1 MNDFVK
7 YLNGLHNYNAQNQNS
22 YGEKNVK
29 SPYYECTQVPIDVC
43 QHIINLIEN
52 EDPHII
58 ILTGH
63 AGDGKTSIMYQVLKQ
78 LEVDILSDQAII
90 EAVTASGKIVTCIK
104 DFSELSDVK
113 RLSTFK
119 QLIDGLTDKK
129 YGFMVANTGPLIN
142 TFGCLFDDENEQEQA
157 RMDIIDEM
165 DSNKGTMREI
175 YGYPLTVINVA
186 AIENTGF
193 AEKFLA
199 KIQNEKL
206 WESCETCCKKDY
218 CHILKNHQLIR
229 DNKDRVYE
237 FIRNYYIWQTEY
249 GIRLTIRSMTEHLA
263 YMFTGGDNCED
274 VNPAKLHKKLFS
286 NLFFGYEGIISN
298 PLADNVMAVRL
309 AKESNIF
316 FKRLRSDED
325 LLIRRNYLQLFGA
338 SVNNIINDVD
348 SYTKYNQ
355 EWDNELRRMYLF
367 MSIVPDEQ
375 HKKDIEDIFSKQFLP
390 YYMVRNKGAKP
401 TRAQKDLVIDALRM
415 IYTGT
420 VISASST
427 MIPITM
433 SSEGGITQSVQL
445 IAGTLNTGDI
455 EVINEQD
462 SDMNKER
469 NNLYLRIKKK
479 HLYHLTLPMMDHFEE
494 LRNGVIATNIDPQ
507 LSHGIVNLK
516 STLLGV
522 ADTDEDRFDMLV
534 MNNTGYDPESIVI
547 ENGMIELQ

>member
-1 MNDFVK
+1 
-7 YLNGLHNYNAQNQNS
+7 
-22 YGEKNVK
+22 
-29 SPYYECTQVPIDVC
+29 
-43 QHIINLIEN
+43 
-52 EDPHII
+52 
-58 ILTGH
+58 
-63 AGDGKTSIMYQVLKQ
+63 
-78 LEVDILSDQAII
+78 
-90 EAVTASGKIVTCIK
+90 
-104 DFSELSDVK
+104 
-113 RLSTFK
+113 
-119 QLIDGLTDKK
+119 
-129 YGFMVANTGPLIN
+129 
-142 TFGCLFDDENEQEQA
+142 
-157 RMDIIDEM
+157 MDIIDVM
-165 DSNKGTMREI
+165 DSNKGIIREI
-175 YGYPLTVINVA
+175 HGYPLTVINVA

-193 AEKFLA
+193 AEKFLT

-206 WESCETCCKKDY
+206 WESCETCCKVDY

-249 GIRLTIRSMTEHLA
+249 GIRLTIRSMSEHLA
-263 YMFTGGDNCED
+263 YMLTGGDNCED
-274 VNPAKLHKKLFS
+274 VKPVYLHKKLFS

-316 FKRLRSDED
+316 LKRLRSDEE
-325 LLIRRNYLQLFGA
+325 LLIRRNYSQLFGT
-338 SVNNIINDVD
+338 SVNKIIKDVD
-348 SYTKYNQ
+348 IYTEYYQ
-355 EWDNELRRMYLF
+355 EWDIELRRMYIF
-367 MSIVPDEQ
+367 MSIVSEEQ

-390 YYMVRNKGAKP
+390 YYVVRNKGGKP

-420 VISASST
+420 VISATNT

-455 EVINEQD
+455 EVINNQD
-462 SDMNKER
+462 SDMNQER
-469 NNLYLRIKKK
+469 NKLSLRIKKK
-479 HLYHLTLPMMDHFEE
+479 HLYHLTLPMMDYFEE

-507 LSHGIVNLK
+507 LSHGIEKLK
-516 STLLGV
+516 ATLLEI

-534 MNNTGYDPESIVI
+534 MNNTGYEPESIVI